1 MARAK
6 TGFWTRSLDK
16 VRGVFL
22 HAPPEPAAQTA
33 AKKTA
38 PSTDASKRSSAS
50 GAQVEG
56 TDASKAPD
64 DKTPKKKIPAQ
75 PWYRHR
81 QRW

>member
-16 VRGVFL
+16 LRGAFL
-22 HAPPEPAAQTA
+22 HAPPEPASRGA
-33 AKKTA
+33 AKKAAQPAAKRT
-38 PSTDASKRSSAS
+38 TDASA
-50 GAQVEG
+50 GAE
-56 TDASKAPD
+56 TTAAAKAPD
-64 DKTPKKKIPAQ
+64 EKTPRKKIPAQ